1 MENLNCYWAEY
12 CGSDCFELEDCPD
25 YTPVYE
31 DCPDY
36 TPVYE
41 DEDAAD
47 LAAYN
52 YTLFVRYKAYESI
65 IADFE

>member
-31 DCPDY
+31 D
-36 TPVYE
+36 E
-41 DEDAAD
+41 EAAD